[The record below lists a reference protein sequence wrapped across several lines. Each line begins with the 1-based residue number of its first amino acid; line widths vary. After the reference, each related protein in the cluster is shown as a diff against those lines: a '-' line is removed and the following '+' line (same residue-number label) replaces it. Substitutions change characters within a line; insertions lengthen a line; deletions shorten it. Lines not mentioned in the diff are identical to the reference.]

1 MIGDAPS
8 KTTAIFRYYGANAK
22 ARFLACCYGSM
33 TVGAMAE
40 TGIALISTDCVSIA
54 VRRNYHGGVSD
65 GHLRLYGPRTAR
77 DCLKLIQSQLAYL
90 IGPDHGVSSYLVS
103 GH

>member
-1 MIGDAPS
+1 
-8 KTTAIFRYYGANAK
+8 
-22 ARFLACCYGSM
+22 M

-77 DCLKLIQSQLAYL
+77 DCLKLRREFCDHLTHLGKLLAATGEISL
-90 IGPDHGVSSYLVS
+90 CSEVNIL